1 MPLTPGLYLHS
12 HLWHICR
19 WGYCKPCDWWL
30 CGWRCKRTRSQI
42 NSSPFFSFLS
52 IQLSS
57 ISKAINS
64 AETPVKEKHA
74 RRILKIKQTNRQL
87 LFRSVVCAWLL
98 YNVSYGLKCKILIL
112 ESLFWG
118 LVVTV
123 FIFTVAVC
131 HCLASVAAQSA
142 SISSHHETA
151 FFKRFCCLTYFLFDL
166 KIGMCGR
173 TTAVIIRKCKTIAY
187 RREKLMEWS
196 WTPMSVAFILFT
208 GLHRKTPPV
217 CASWTTEQQ
226 ESSWGLTGRREP
238 TPSGPTRWASLCTAA
253 PSSAGSSAT
262 YCTKSCGTDTAT

>member
-1 MPLTPGLYLHS
+1 MERATEVRLCNAVCVYTVQSLFLWFIPAIAAQPLIMPLTPGLYLHS

-98 YNVSYGLKCKILIL
+98 YNLLYGLKCKILIL

-118 LVVTV
+118 
-123 FIFTVAVC
+123 
-131 HCLASVAAQSA
+131 
-142 SISSHHETA
+142 
-151 FFKRFCCLTYFLFDL
+151 
-166 KIGMCGR
+166 
-173 TTAVIIRKCKTIAY
+173 
-187 RREKLMEWS
+187 
-196 WTPMSVAFILFT
+196 
-208 GLHRKTPPV
+208 
-217 CASWTTEQQ
+217 
-226 ESSWGLTGRREP
+226 
-238 TPSGPTRWASLCTAA
+238 
-253 PSSAGSSAT
+253 
-262 YCTKSCGTDTAT
+262 